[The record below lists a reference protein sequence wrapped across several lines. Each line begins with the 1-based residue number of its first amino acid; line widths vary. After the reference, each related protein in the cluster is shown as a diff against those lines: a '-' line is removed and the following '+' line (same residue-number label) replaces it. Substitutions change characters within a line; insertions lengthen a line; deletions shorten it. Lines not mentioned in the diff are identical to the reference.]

1 MVLAMNFTPSSTGCV
16 SFVSGVPGAAVL
28 GQIVHGQL
36 LDCTAMA
43 MLNAPCAVC
52 GALLESV
59 TCTVKFAVPAV
70 VGVPEISPL
79 VDRVRPAGKLPAT
92 SDHL

>member
-1 MVLAMNFTPSSTGCV
+1 
-16 SFVSGVPGAAVL
+16 
-28 GQIVHGQL
+28 
-36 LDCTAMA
+36 MA
-43 MLNAPCAVC
+43 MLNALCTVC
-52 GALLESV
+52 GVLLESA